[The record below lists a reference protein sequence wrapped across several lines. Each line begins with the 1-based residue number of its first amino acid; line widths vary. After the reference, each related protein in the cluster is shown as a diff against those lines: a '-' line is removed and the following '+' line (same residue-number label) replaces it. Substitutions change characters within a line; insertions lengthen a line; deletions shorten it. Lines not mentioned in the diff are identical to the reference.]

1 MRQSVRFYL
10 SDQLIELSSFDCNM
24 TLLDYLREER
34 RRCGTKEGCA
44 EGDCGACTVVLVEKS
59 ENDDV
64 SCKAVN
70 SCIVFIASLDGKQV
84 LTVEDLKSSDGILHP
99 VQQAMVDLHGSQCGF
114 CTPGFIMSL
123 FALYYSEEKP
133 NFESINDA
141 LIGNLCRC
149 TGYRPILDA
158 AKAAVD
164 TRPAHYW
171 DQAMLTVKDRLKR
184 IRDESDVEVVQAAGS
199 YFIPRSLESLL
210 RLKAEYPGSFLLA
223 GGTDLGLYV
232 TKRKMHL
239 QTIIQVTEVPELS
252 GITIDPNSVSIGAAV
267 TYSEVLEK
275 LHDHYPSFCEMLLRL
290 GSRQIRNLGTI
301 GGNLV
306 NASPIGD
313 SPPSLVALGARVV
326 ISSQSGDREMS
337 LDDFFLDYRKT
348 ALQPDEILKTI
359 IVPRLTEN
367 LYFRTYKL
375 SKRFDQDISSVCGAY
390 CLRLDGDQIN
400 DIKICYGGM
409 AATPKRAHGTEDF
422 LRHKPWH
429 KDTVQSAMLELAK
442 DYAPMSDF
450 RGSADYRSLA
460 SQNLLLR
467 FYLEST
473 GEIGSGGVLD
483 YGN

>member
-1 MRQSVRFYL
+1 MRQSVRFFL
-10 SDQLIELSSFDCNM
+10 SDQLIELSNFDSNM
-24 TLLDYLREER
+24 TLLDFLREER

-44 EGDCGACTVVLVEKS
+44 EGDCGACTVVLVEY
-59 ENDDV
+59 NQDDHV

-70 SCIVFIASLDGKQV
+70 SCIVFIASLDSKQV

-99 VQQAMVDLHGSQCGF
+99 VQQEMVDLHGSQCGF

-133 NFESINDA
+133 SSESINDA

-158 AKAAVD
+158 AKAAVE
-164 TRPAHYW
+164 TRPAHHW
-171 DQAMLTVKDRLKR
+171 DQAMLAIKDRLKS
-184 IRDESDVEVVQAAGS
+184 IHDEADVELVQKEGS
-199 YFIPRSLESLL
+199 YFIPRNLKTLL
-210 RLKAEYPGSFLLA
+210 GLKAEHPDSFLLA

-252 GITIDPNSVSIGAAV
+252 QITIDSNSVSIGAAV

-275 LHDHYPSFCEMLLRL
+275 LYDLYPSFCEMILRL

-313 SPPSLVALGARVV
+313 TPPSLVALGTRVV
-326 ISSQSGDREMS
+326 ISSRSGDREMP
-337 LDDFFLDYRKT
+337 LDEFFLDYRKT

-359 IVPRLTEN
+359 IVPRLNEN

-390 CLRLDGDQIN
+390 YLRLDGDQIS
-400 DIKICYGGM
+400 DIRICYGGM
-409 AATPKRAHGTEDF
+409 AATPRRAYGAENF
-422 LRHKPWH
+422 LKLKLWQ
-429 KDTVQSAMLELAK
+429 KDTVESAMLELLK
-442 DYAPMSDF
+442 DYTPMSDF
-450 RGSADYRSLA
+450 RGSAEYRSLA

>member
-1 MRQSVRFYL
+1 
-10 SDQLIELSSFDCNM
+10 
-24 TLLDYLREER
+24 
-34 RRCGTKEGCA
+34 
-44 EGDCGACTVVLVEKS
+44 
-59 ENDDV
+59 
-64 SCKAVN
+64 
-70 SCIVFIASLDGKQV
+70 
-84 LTVEDLKSSDGILHP
+84 
-99 VQQAMVDLHGSQCGF
+99 
-114 CTPGFIMSL
+114 
-123 FALYYSEEKP
+123 
-133 NFESINDA
+133 
-141 LIGNLCRC
+141 
-149 TGYRPILDA
+149 
-158 AKAAVD
+158 
-164 TRPAHYW
+164 
-171 DQAMLTVKDRLKR
+171 
-184 IRDESDVEVVQAAGS
+184 
-199 YFIPRSLESLL
+199 
-210 RLKAEYPGSFLLA
+210 
-223 GGTDLGLYV
+223 
-232 TKRKMHL
+232 MHL

-275 LHDHYPSFCEMLLRL
+275 LYDHYPSFCEMLLRL

-326 ISSQSGDREMS
+326 ISSQSGDREMP
-337 LDDFFLDYRKT
+337 LDDFLDYRKT

-390 CLRLDGDQIN
+390 CLRLDGDQIS

-429 KDTVQSAMLELAK
+429 KDTVKSAMLELSK

-467 FYLEST
+467 FYLECT

>member
-1 MRQSVRFYL
+1 MRQSVRFFL
-10 SDQLIELSSFDCNM
+10 SDQLIELSHLDSNM
-24 TLLDYLREER
+24 TLLDFLREER
-34 RRCGTKEGCA
+34 QRCGTKEGCA
-44 EGDCGACTVVLVEKS
+44 EGDCGACTVTIVELS
-59 ENDDV
+59 DGQI

-70 SCIVFIASLDGKQV
+70 SCIVFVASLDGKQV
-84 LTVEDLKSSDGILHP
+84 LTVEDLKSSDGVLHP

-123 FALYYSEEKP
+123 FALYYSEENP
-133 NFESINDA
+133 SFESINDA

-158 AKAAVD
+158 ARAAVD
-164 TRPAHYW
+164 TRPAHHW
-171 DQAMLTVKDRLKR
+171 DQAMVNIKERLEQLH
-184 IRDESDVEVVQAAGS
+184 DGEDVELIQNAGS
-199 YFIPRSLESLL
+199 YFIPRN
-210 RLKAEYPGSFLLA
+210 LKALLDLKAKYPKSFLLA

-252 GITIDPNSVSIGAAV
+252 DVIIDSDFIRIGAAV
-267 TYSEVLEK
+267 TYSEALEK
-275 LHDHYPSFCEMLLRL
+275 LSTHYPSFCDMLLRL

-326 ISSQSGDREMS
+326 ISSQSGDREMP
-337 LDDFFLDYRKT
+337 LDEFFLDYRKT
-348 ALQPDEILKTI
+348 ALKPEEILKTI
-359 IVPRLTEN
+359 IVPRLGQT
-367 LYFRTYKL
+367 YFRTYKL

-390 CLRLDGDQIN
+390 YLKLDGERVA
-400 DIKICYGGM
+400 DIRICYGGM
-409 AATPKRAHGTEDF
+409 AATPRRAYGAEAF
-422 LRHKPWH
+422 LRSKNWH
-429 KDTVQSAMLELAK
+429 KDTVESAMLELAK
-442 DYAPMSDF
+442 DYQPMNDF
-450 RGSADYRSLA
+450 RGSAEYRSLA

-467 FYLEST
+467 FYLESM
-473 GEIGSGGVLD
+473 GEVGPGGVLD